1 MERRAPLGRK
11 RVVDHHAAVGGASR
25 DETQQCRGGERCLA
39 DRESGVNPPRRGDRR
54 RDHHR
59 DDTGSGQSHPEE
71 WRTGGGRSFELRGRC
86 HRDTGIIHD
95 PPRRRAR
102 TRLSV
107 NIGPRGTQQM
117 SRIAY
122 LECASG
128 AAGDMLLAASID
140 LGFPIEVL
148 RGELAKLP
156 LKGYRIETAETRRCG
171 LRALK
176 LDVVDDEPPRGARHL
191 SSILELIRSSELA
204 DPHKARATSLFERLG
219 EAEASVHGTPVEK
232 VHFHEVGAVDSIVD
246 IVGAVIAMSWLDVDR
261 VSASPLNVGTGS
273 VTTEHGQ
280 MPVSCAGHRPAAS
293 RRAVLRG
300 GRG

>member
-1 MERRAPLGRK
+1 
-11 RVVDHHAAVGGASR
+11 
-25 DETQQCRGGERCLA
+25 
-39 DRESGVNPPRRGDRR
+39 
-54 RDHHR
+54 
-59 DDTGSGQSHPEE
+59 
-71 WRTGGGRSFELRGRC
+71 
-86 HRDTGIIHD
+86 
-95 PPRRRAR
+95 
-102 TRLSV
+102 
-107 NIGPRGTQQM
+107 M

-128 AAGDMLLAASID
+128 AAGDMLLAAMID

-176 LDVVDDEPPRGARHL
+176 LDVVVDEPPRGARHL

-204 DPHKARATSLFERLG
+204 DAHKARATSLFERLG
-219 EAEASVHGTPVEK
+219 EAEASVHGTSVEK

-261 VSASPLNVGTGS
+261 LSASPLNVGTGS

-280 MPVSCAGHRPAAS
+280 MPVPAPATARLLHGVPCYGAGEGERLTPTGALLVTDYASSYGPLPLMRPTAIGCGAGTLEDPE
-293 RRAVLRG
+293 RPNIMRIFVG
-300 GRG
+300 DEVP